1 MLFPALL
8 PGQWLEPALRIPLN
22 VLTLR
27 VSKIMDQKSDLD
39 LVQDVRNGNR
49 QAFTELMRRYQQ
61 RVYWVARRIVGT
73 HEDADD
79 IAQEAFIKAYLG
91 LGDFRG
97 DASFFTWLYRIAVN
111 LSLNAV
117 RKRQVLNYLRES
129 EVLSRILPLG
139 NDPHQ
144 DLELQETEARLQR
157 AIAIL
162 PEKQR
167 AVFVLRYYDEM
178 PYEEIA
184 GVLKT
189 SVGGLKANYFHALR
203 KVQEYM
209 NDETSTRNSAH

>member
-1 MLFPALL
+1 MN
-8 PGQWLEPALRIPLN
+8 E
-22 VLTLR
+22 
-27 VSKIMDQKSDLD
+27 KSDLD

-61 RVYWVARRIVGT
+61 RVYWVARRIVGS

-79 IAQEAFIKAYLG
+79 IAQDAFIKAFLG

-97 DASFFTWLYRIAVN
+97 DSSFFTWLYRIAVN

-139 NDPHQ
+139 NDPHS
-144 DLELQETEARLQR
+144 DLELKETESRLER
-157 AIAIL
+157 AIAAL

-167 AVFVLRYYDEM
+167 AVFVLRYYEEM

-189 SVGGLKANYFHALR
+189 SVGGLKANYFHAIR

-209 NDETSTRNSAH
+209 RDETSTQSD